1 MYFLLLKCVFLHFPI
16 VFVVF
21 QIYVWCTFNMYF
33 LFYQYVFVVFP
44 TIFAF
49 PLYLHLFC
57 CSFKIYFTFSTWFF
71 VFTISICVYF
81 VFLFYISC
89 MCLCSSPK
97 SLKGTAGGQ
106 RRPLTWA
113 SKKVS
118 FTQWSG
124 GLKGHLSIWKEPI
137 CNCKSCIYFLTPTKS
152 HFQAFNLEPVGI
164 FYLLIFHSFVEQTK
178 SLMQNFSDAC
188 CVLVGLDQTS
198 PNKIR
203 WYSLSRHS

>member
-16 VFVVF
+16 VLVVF

-33 LFYQYVFVVFP
+33 LFYQYVFDVFP

-57 CSFKIYFTFSTWFF
+57 CSSKIYFTFSTWYF
-71 VFTISICVYF
+71 VFTISICVHF
-81 VFLFYISC
+81 VFFCISC
-89 MCLCSSPK
+89 MCLCSSTK

-118 FTQWSG
+118 FPTMEWWSQKSFSHRRESY
-124 GLKGHLSIWKEPI
+124 LRMQIMQILLDSNKVSFSSMNKNNSWAMAHTMTWICKLIYLDIWLDLGHLEI
-137 CNCKSCIYFLTPTKS
+137 L
-152 HFQAFNLEPVGI
+152 
-164 FYLLIFHSFVEQTK
+164 
-178 SLMQNFSDAC
+178 
-188 CVLVGLDQTS
+188 
-198 PNKIR
+198 
-203 WYSLSRHS
+203 YSLPLPERY

>member
-1 MYFLLLKCVFLHFPI
+1 MYFFLQF
-16 VFVVF
+16 
-21 QIYVWCTFNMYF
+21 
-33 LFYQYVFVVFP
+33 QYVFVRLAKEFERNCRGAEA
-44 TIFAF
+44 AF
-49 PLYLHLFC
+49 HL
-57 CSFKIYFTFSTWFF
+57 
-71 VFTISICVYF
+71 
-81 VFLFYISC
+81 
-89 MCLCSSPK
+89 
-97 SLKGTAGGQ
+97 SLQ
-106 RRPLTWA
+106 
-113 SKKVS
+113 KVS
-118 FTQWSG
+118 FTQWNG

>member
-57 CSFKIYFTFSTWFF
+57 CSSKIYFTFSTWFF

-81 VFLFYISC
+81 VFFFTYPVCVCAAPQRVWKELQGGRGG
-89 MCLCSSPK
+89 LSPEPPKK
-97 SLKGTAGGQ
+97 SH
-106 RRPLTWA
+106 
-113 SKKVS
+113 SHN
-118 FTQWSG
+118 G
-124 GLKGHLSIWKEPI
+124 GLKRAFLTGENPI
-137 CNCKSCIYFLTPTKS
+137 CDCKSCKYFLTPTKS
-152 HFQAFNLEPVGI
+152 HFQAWTRIIHGQWHIQWHEYVN
-164 FYLLIFHSFVEQTK
+164 
-178 SLMQNFSDAC
+178 
-188 CVLVGLDQTS
+188 
-198 PNKIR
+198 
-203 WYSLSRHS
+203 